1 MTDMPVGS
9 EIARPFLPSRDL
21 ELSKRFYEALGFQM
35 VLDVDAWWAHVTRL
49 DRRTRLGVR
58 PPQAPAVQ
66 PWGLRVSYLTD
77 PSGELWHIAQRR
89 SGVVHD

>member
-35 VLDVDAWWAHVTRL
+35 VLDVDAW
-49 DRRTRLGVR
+49 
-58 PPQAPAVQ
+58 
-66 PWGLRVSYLTD
+66 
-77 PSGELWHIAQRR
+77 
-89 SGVVHD
+89 